1 MQCLSTLRMTLTLLI
16 VGETGAGKSSLI
28 NMLANQTLAP
38 VSLDAAICTQ
48 SFSEYLF
55 QVDSIE
61 VRAYDTVGFGSAR
74 SGSSSDFVPYEVA
87 LDMLR
92 SLKIKFDLIFLC
104 TKGDKLN
111 PTTQH
116 LYHLFYDF
124 FFDKTVPIALIVTH
138 REREKQS
145 MDDWWSRNQAE
156 IKNYD
161 FAGHACITLS
171 HKSAAHRRKQSKQ
184 SVVKLL
190 STSYKRRTLDKPTT
204 TLFDRLTNGTTF
216 LTEKCGLSNEDALFL
231 TRKANPHI
239 RIPNIVLFG
248 EAGVGKSS
256 VINLI
261 AGTKMANTSYGAR
274 ACTLDSTEY
283 RLNTETSCLR
293 IFDTAGLDRPDMGRE
308 EYISATESATKLIQ
322 TLRRVGGVDLLL
334 FCIRGGRILKNQ
346 QTNYKLFQEGLCD
359 KKVPV
364 AILVTHLEHTNMME
378 EWWTE
383 NERFLTRLGIECQ
396 AHACITTINQNTEV
410 YRAKLDESRQC
421 VLKLLKEQVKEGGEP
436 FIMDS
441 DKWLSQ
447 FLKKMGGFVTS
458 KKKEHSVRRGL
469 FCFPCGSYR
478 PELT

>member
-1 MQCLSTLRMTLTLLI
+1 
-16 VGETGAGKSSLI
+16 
-28 NMLANQTLAP
+28 
-38 VSLDAAICTQ
+38 
-48 SFSEYLF
+48 
-55 QVDSIE
+55 
-61 VRAYDTVGFGSAR
+61 
-74 SGSSSDFVPYEVA
+74 

-190 STSYKRRTLDKPTT
+190 FTSYKRRTLDKPTT

-256 VINLI
+256 VVNLI
-261 AGTKMANTSYGAR
+261 AGAQIAKTSDR
-274 ACTLDSTEY
+274 AGGCTLDSTEY
-283 RLNTETSCLR
+283 RLNMETSCLR
-293 IFDTAGLDRPDMGRE
+293 IFDTVGLDSPEMGGE
-308 EYISATESATKLIQ
+308 EYVDAIGKATTLIQ
-322 TLRRVGGVDLLL
+322 MLKRVGGVDLLL
-334 FCIRGGRILKNQ
+334 FCIGGGRILTHH
-346 QTNYKLFQEGLCD
+346 QTNYKLFQEGLCH
-359 KKVPV
+359 KEVPV
-364 AILVTHLEHTNMME
+364 AILVTRLEHADEME

-383 NERFLTRLGIECQ
+383 NERFLTRFGIECN
-396 AHACITTINQNTEV
+396 AHACITTISKNVEMH
-410 YRAKLDESRQC
+410 RAKLDDSRQR

-447 FLKKMGGFVTS
+447 FLKKMKGFI
-458 KKKEHSVRRGL
+458 KKECPSKRTLQRKLQKTLPKNRANDIAKAV
-469 FCFPCGSYR
+469 CND
-478 PELT
+478 